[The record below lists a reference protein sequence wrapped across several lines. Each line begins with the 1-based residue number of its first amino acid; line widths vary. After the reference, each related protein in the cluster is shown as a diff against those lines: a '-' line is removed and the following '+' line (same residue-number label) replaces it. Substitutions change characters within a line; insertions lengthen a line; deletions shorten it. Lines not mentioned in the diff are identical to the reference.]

1 MQSFMLKKNVVLLL
15 CAILLCACS
24 NKKQDTPSTKEEGY
38 VVEASLIKVSKHDGY
53 TQVKILD
60 PWHSDKTLH
69 DYILI
74 PKGSA
79 APSDLPKGTIIH
91 TPIERALVYSS
102 VHAQVIKEL
111 GKISAV
117 SGVCDAEYFKIPE
130 IAAGLKD
137 GKITNAGSSMAP
149 TIEKIIAL
157 NPEIIILSPFQ
168 NGGYGTIATL
178 GIPILECADYMEE
191 SPIGRAEWVKLFGL
205 LFGNKDKAE
214 ELFNHTQAEYNAIK
228 EQVSVTNAR
237 PKVITEMVTSGVWFV
252 PGGNSYMA
260 HIITD
265 AGATYPWSDNTESG
279 SLQLDFAQ
287 VLNTAHDADF
297 WLIKTSNIKSYAD
310 LKQAYTLNDR
320 FDAFSKKNVWV
331 CDTQTTSLFEEFPFH
346 PELLLKELALI
357 FHPELNDSN
366 YKYRYYQPLTDK

>member
-15 CAILLCACS
+15 CAILLCACN
-24 NKKQDTPSTKEEGY
+24 NKKHDTSSTKKEGY
-38 VVEASLIKVSKHDGY
+38 IAEASLIKITKHDGY

-69 DYILI
+69 DYNLI
-74 PKGSA
+74 PKGSPV
-79 APSDLPKGTIIH
+79 PSDLPKGTIIH

-111 GKISAV
+111 GKISAI

-130 IAAGLKD
+130 ITAGLKD

-205 LFGNKDKAE
+205 LFGNEDKAE

-228 EQVSVTNAR
+228 EQVSATNAR
-237 PKVITEMVTSGVWFV
+237 PKVVTEMVTSGVWFV

-265 AGATYPWSDNTESG
+265 AGATYPWNDNTDSG

-287 VLNTAHDADF
+287 VLNIAHDANF
-297 WLIKTSNIKSYAD
+297 WLIKASNIKTYSD

-346 PELLLKELALI
+346 PEMLLKELAHI
-357 FHPELNDSN
+357 FHPELNESN

>member
-1 MQSFMLKKNVVLLL
+1 MQSFMLKKNVLLLL
-15 CAILLCACS
+15 CAILLCACN
-24 NKKQDTPSTKEEGY
+24 NKKHDTSSTKKEGY
-38 VVEASLIKVSKHDGY
+38 IVEASLIKITKHDGY

-69 DYILI
+69 DYNLI
-74 PKGSA
+74 PKGSPV
-79 APSDLPKGTIIH
+79 PSDLPKGTIIH

-111 GKISAV
+111 GKISAI

-130 IAAGLKD
+130 ITAGLKD

-205 LFGNKDKAE
+205 LFGNEDKAE

-228 EQVSVTNAR
+228 EQVSATNAR
-237 PKVITEMVTSGVWFV
+237 PKVVTEMVTSGVWFV

-265 AGATYPWSDNTESG
+265 AGATYPWSNNTESG

-346 PELLLKELALI
+346 PEMLLKELAHI
-357 FHPELNDSN
+357 FHPELNESN

>member
-1 MQSFMLKKNVVLLL
+1 MLKKNVVLLL

-60 PWHSDKTLH
+60 PWHTDKPSH
-69 DYILI
+69 DYTLI

-205 LFGNKDKAE
+205 LCGNKDKAE